1 MDYSKE
7 SVTFQVH
14 LLLIKATLEKNFK
27 HLFTTKVSRIKTRDC
42 IDKKVM
48 NIFRDKMKMEED
60 LVVGESVGGAV
71 VDINGEVMWDGQVVV
86 HGQSEQVGGCKL
98 LSKRRNS
105 SKKNVAAMRLD

>member
-14 LLLIKATLEKNFK
+14 LLLIKATLKKTSNIYLLQKYQESK
-27 HLFTTKVSRIKTRDC
+27 HETVQA
-42 IDKKVM
+42 DKKVM

-60 LVVGESVGGAV
+60 MVVGESVGGAV

-105 SKKNVAAMRLD
+105 SKKKMLQQ